1 MVYWIIAILGAFLG
15 IIGIDIILHYGK
27 TKTSTVIILIAVS
40 LLLADFYV
48 YSVDSALK
56 FGKNMAYEE
65 IEEQQRIETITNK
78 QNEIIE
84 KYNIESEELEIL
96 RAK

>member
-1 MVYWIIAILGAFLG
+1 MVYFIIALLCILVA
-15 IIGIDIILHYGK
+15 IIGVDIRIKIDKHSGN
-27 TKTSTVIILIAVS
+27 LITLISVA
-40 LLLADFYV
+40 LLLADFYIF
-48 YSVDSALK
+48 SVCSAIE
-56 FGKNMAYEE
+56 FGKSAVYKEL
-65 IEEQQRIETITNK
+65 EEQQRIETITNK

>member
-1 MVYWIIAILGAFLG
+1 MVYFIFALLCILAIIMGVDVRLK
-15 IIGIDIILHYGK
+15 IDKHSGNLI
-27 TKTSTVIILIAVS
+27 TLIAVS
-40 LLLADFYV
+40 LLLADFYIF
-48 YSVDSALK
+48 SVCSAIE
-56 FGKNMAYEE
+56 FGKNSAYEE
-65 IEEQQRIETITNK
+65 IEEQQRIATLTEQ

>member
-1 MVYWIIAILGAFLG
+1 MVYFIIALLCIIVA
-15 IIGIDIILHYGK
+15 IIGVDVRVKIDKHGGNLI
-27 TKTSTVIILIAVS
+27 TLIAVS
-40 LLLADFYV
+40 LLLADFYIF
-48 YSVDSALK
+48 SVCSAIE
-56 FGKNMAYEE
+56 FGKNTVYKE

-84 KYNIESEELEIL
+84 KLNITPEELEVL